1 MGADGRFGSGH
12 GQGLLVVSGDRRE
25 AEARLAEAKAQ
36 LAAAE
41 QAYREVVPCE
51 HPSITMTHDEKF
63 SCGECGVPAPDPRG
77 CRHHRIDDVTEQCIA
92 CGETMID
99 HQKHERKVLSAPNK
113 AACTNPGCTGIDD
126 PNCTNPEGIY
136 IPDTVRQREVVV
148 EMHYTYECARCRY
161 GGSVFISGE
170 APIWECGRDHRGD
183 STPIRD
189 GVPA

>member
-1 MGADGRFGSGH
+1 MTNPTDPVRE
-12 GQGLLVVSGDRRE
+12 E

-51 HPSITMTHDEKF
+51 HPMMTIDYGSGKF
-63 SCGECGVPAPDPRG
+63 HCSDCGIDLQDPRG
-77 CRHHRIDDVTEQCIA
+77 CRHDRIDDATEQCRR
-92 CGETMID
+92 CGEKMID
-99 HQKHERKVLSAPNK
+99 RRKHEQKVLSAPNNM
-113 AACTNPGCTGIDD
+113 ACTNPGCTGLDD

-136 IPDTVRQREVVV
+136 VPDASRQQEVVV

-161 GGSVFISGE
+161 DGSVFVAGE
-170 APIWECGRDHRGD
+170 EPIWECGRAHRGD
-183 STPIRD
+183 NIPVRD